1 MLEME
6 KNPDDITTKLGKRIV
21 QIRKEKGIKQVD
33 LAVFVNIDDSSLRK
47 IESGRTNPT
56 TRTLEKIANA
66 LGVSIK
72 DLFDFE

>member
-6 KNPDDITTKLGKRIV
+6 KNPDNITTKLGKRIV

-56 TRTLEKIANA
+56 TRTLEKIAHA

>member
-1 MLEME
+1 MPCFYFSSHHKLVCDFMLEME

-47 IESGRTNPT
+47 IIT
-56 TRTLEKIANA
+56 
-66 LGVSIK
+66 VH
-72 DLFDFE
+72 

>member
-47 IESGRTNPT
+47 IIT
-56 TRTLEKIANA
+56 
-66 LGVSIK
+66 VH
-72 DLFDFE
+72 